1 MTLDPHDLTHEF
13 PAQADKIHALKTSNA
28 HFQKLA
34 QRYEDINKDVVQIE
48 EGVRAAD
55 DAHLETLK
63 KERLHLKDQIAAL
76 LAG

>member
-1 MTLDPHDLTHEF
+1 DLTHEF
-13 PAQADKIHALKTSNA
+13 PAQADKIHALKSANA

-48 EGVRAAD
+48 EGVRTAD

-63 KERLHLKDQIAAL
+63 KERLNLKDQLAAL
-76 LAG
+76 LAD

>member
-13 PAQADKIHALKTSNA
+13 PAQADKIHALKTGNA

-48 EGVRAAD
+48 EGVRVAD
-55 DAHLETLK
+55 DAHLEALK
-63 KERLHLKDQIAAL
+63 KERLHLKDQLAAL
-76 LAG
+76 LAA

>member
-34 QRYEDINKDVVQIE
+34 QRYEQINKDVVQIE

-63 KERLHLKDQIAAL
+63 KERLHLKDQLAAL

>member
-13 PAQADKIHALKTSNA
+13 PSQADKIHALKSSNA

-34 QRYEDINKDVVQIE
+34 QRYEDINKDVAQIE

-63 KERLHLKDQIAAL
+63 KERLLLKDQLAAL
-76 LAG
+76 LAA

>member
-63 KERLHLKDQIAAL
+63 KERLHLKDQLAAL